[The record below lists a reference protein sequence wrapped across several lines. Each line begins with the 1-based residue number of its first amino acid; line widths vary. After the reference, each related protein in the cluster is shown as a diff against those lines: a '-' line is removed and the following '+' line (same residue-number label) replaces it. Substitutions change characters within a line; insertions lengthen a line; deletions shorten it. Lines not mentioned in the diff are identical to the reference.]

1 LRGPSA
7 AAELLV
13 TDPVSAGLIALRMGF
28 FYKKDLGKIL
38 TDKQVDLIKKTNYE
52 IHVRLLPNA

>member
-13 TDPVSAGLIALRMGF
+13 TDPVSTGLIALRMGF
-28 FYKKDLGKIL
+28 LYKKDLGKIL

>member
-1 LRGPSA
+1 M
-7 AAELLV
+7 

-28 FYKKDLGKIL
+28 LYRKDLGKIL

>member
-1 LRGPSA
+1 M
-7 AAELLV
+7 